1 MTVADLAP
9 PIFVGGMFKSGTSL
23 LRVMLGQHSSI
34 SAGLETAWFELD
46 WDNNVGRGGEAL
58 SRYVAR
64 TAEFYGEDP
73 QVAQAMAADSAD
85 ALAFIDQLLGAKT
98 RRDGGHRWAE
108 KTPGNVRFADQIF
121 GRWPDARMVHIIR
134 DPRDTFASLRQIAK
148 WDSPEEFASRWC
160 DTFGAW
166 EGFKSDGVA
175 TPANALEI
183 RYESLVMDPLAT
195 MGRVLEFLGEPW
207 EPAVGKHTGET
218 KDYLR
223 VLEATGKA
231 SSTLARLADPLSASR
246 IGIWQETL
254 TPRDLGGAEKFVADR
269 GLTDVYQQCFEK
281 AGS

>member
-1 MTVADLAP
+1 MSDLAP

-34 SAGLETAWFELD
+34 SAGLETAWLD
-46 WDNNVGRGGEAL
+46 LEWEKNLGRGGEAL
-58 SRYVAR
+58 TDYVVR
-64 TAEFYGEDP
+64 TAEFYGEDIN
-73 QVAQAMAADSAD
+73 VVQAMAADSAD

-98 RRDGGHRWAE
+98 QRDGSRRWAE

-121 GRWPDARMVHIIR
+121 SRWPDARIVHIIR

-148 WDSPEEFASRWC
+148 WDTSTEFASRWC
-160 DTFGAW
+160 DTFAAW

-183 RYESLVMDPLAT
+183 RYESLVLDPVVT
-195 MGRVLEFLGEPW
+195 MGKVLEFLGEPW

-223 VLEATGKA
+223 VLGATGKA
-231 SSTLARLADPLSASR
+231 SSTLARLAEPLSASR
-246 IGIWQETL
+246 IGIWQDTL
-254 TPRDLGGAEKFVADR
+254 TSKDLAEAEQFVADR
-269 GLTDVYQQCFEK
+269 GLTDVYQKCFAE